1 MVEGDQ
7 PQGMWLPLAGTPQ
20 PTPDATAVQLVC
32 QGSLRL
38 WLPSRGEGP
47 VVPWGTSWGRALL
60 WAAPPTVSAY
70 SEDTNFLEG
79 RAGSPLEMIFSSLS
93 F

>member
-38 WLPSRGEGP
+38 WL
-47 VVPWGTSWGRALL
+47 L
-60 WAAPPTVSAY
+60 
-70 SEDTNFLEG
+70 
-79 RAGSPLEMIFSSLS
+79 PLEQAVGTQEMAGPLFPLGERLG
-93 F
+93 